1 MTRKGEGK
9 LVSRL
14 TLTFSLRRYCGEF
27 GAYVRG
33 TCICLQKIAPGF
45 KGTFPRMSIR
55 GNLELGAAYI
65 PRAKGKIVERM
76 EFVFDLFPI
85 FKKRLNQPAG
95 TLSGGEQPMLAIGRA
110 LMADPKFLILDE
122 PSSEL
127 QPSLVSEL
135 YPKLEELKEE
145 VSMLLAEHNVR
156 QRLKAVD
163 RGYIIEN
170 GKITLEV
177 NAESLARNDHVR
189 KSYLG
194 L

>member
-33 TCICLQKIAPGF
+33 TCRCLEGLHVVLREL
-45 KGTFPRMSIR
+45 FPRMSIR
-55 GNLELGAAYI
+55 GNLEAGAAYI

-76 EFVFDLFPI
+76 EFVFDPFPI

-110 LMADPKFLILDE
+110 LMEDPKFLILDE
-122 PSSEL
+122 PSSGL
-127 QPSLVSEL
+127 QPSLVTEL
-135 YPKLEELKEE
+135 YSKLRDLKEE
-145 VSMLLAEHNVR
+145 VSMLLAEQNVR
-156 QRLKAVD
+156 QSLKAVD
-163 RGYIIEN
+163 RGYIVE
-170 GKITLEV
+170 KWQDY
-177 NAESLARNDHVR
+177 SRR
-189 KSYLG
+189 RC
-194 L
+194 